1 MWCKRSASGLA
12 VTADRA
18 QADPLD
24 PAARDGL
31 RRFLSILNSVACG
44 QPNRS
49 ESECCRCLCVFL
61 SKATTP
67 NWPQRTPRTP
77 GPLFCR
83 RMGMMRTLFVTNCAI
98 LGAAT
103 ILAASPAWSQAYD
116 PAFPVCLQTYG
127 IAASGIDCSYTSLA
141 QCAASASGR
150 AAQCLTNPF
159 FAHANAGPPY
169 NGRGRACNRSE
180 RRCF

>member
-12 VTADRA
+12 VTADQA

-31 RRFLSILNSVACG
+31 RRFLSLLNSVACG

-77 GPLFCR
+77 GPLFWSADGHDENAVRHELRDLRGCNDSGRVAGMVPSLRSGFPRLPANLWNCR
-83 RMGMMRTLFVTNCAI
+83 QRHRLFVYVAGSMCSIGVGPRGSVPDQSVLCARK
-98 LGAAT
+98 
-103 ILAASPAWSQAYD
+103 
-116 PAFPVCLQTYG
+116 C
-127 IAASGIDCSYTSLA
+127 
-141 QCAASASGR
+141 R
-150 AAQCLTNPF
+150 AAIQRPW
-159 FAHANAGPPY
+159 P
-169 NGRGRACNRSE
+169 RMQSI
-180 RRCF
+180 